1 MRGLAIFEYVLVA
14 VSLGTMSVITFAN
27 VLSRYLFHTSFSF
40 AEEIT
45 INLFVLMTFV
55 GASIAIKQHAHFGFR
70 FIYDKLSGM
79 WKRMA
84 LTATCL
90 LMVVFLSCMLYFSIE
105 LVLAQAERGRVTP
118 ALSIPQWLF
127 TSALPLG
134 SLLCLVRTVEMWVN
148 ERKRLTQGG
157 EKDRKAEM
165 AVKEV
170 NG

>member
-1 MRGLAIFEYVLVA
+1 MRGLAILEYVLVA

-55 GASIAIKQHAHFGFR
+55 GASIAIKQQAHFGFR

-79 WKRMA
+79 WKRVA
-84 LTATCL
+84 LAATCL
-90 LMVVFLSCMLYFSIE
+90 VMIVFLSCMFYFSME

-127 TSALPLG
+127 TSAIPLG
-134 SLLCLVRTVEMWVN
+134 SLLCFIRTVEMWVT
-148 ERKRLTQGG
+148 ESKRLTQGG
-157 EKDRKAEM
+157 EKQRKVEM
-165 AVKEV
+165 AAKEV
-170 NG
+170 NR